1 MPVFKIKQN
10 GEWVDIAG
18 GSGGGEIPDNL
29 VYVSEENQES
39 TVVPLDA
46 DTLNGKTENML
57 SVANAD
63 TIEGYSVNSLID
75 KIYPVGSIYMSV
87 NAVSPATLFG
97 GTWEALKD
105 RFLLGAGSTYS
116 AGSTGGEAKH
126 TLTVAEMPSH
136 CHTMLYSGGTASDWG
151 YNYSNSGGT
160 TSAQTTASG
169 GVGLT
174 GGSQPHNNMPPY
186 LSVYMWKRT
195 A

>member
-10 GEWVDIAG
+10 GEWINIAG

-39 TVVPLDA
+39 AVVPLDA
-46 DTLNGKTENML
+46 DTLG
-57 SVANAD
+57 
-63 TIEGYSVNSLID
+63 GYTVNSLID

-105 RFLLGAGSTYS
+105 RFLIGAGEYTA
-116 AGSTGGEAKH
+116 AGSTGGEATH
-126 TLTVAEMPSH
+126 TLTVDEMPKHEHKIS
-136 CHTMLYSGGTASDWG
+136 TKMGSYD
-151 YNYSNSGGT
+151 
-160 TSAQTTASG
+160 ASG
-169 GVGLT
+169 TIFARGSSWATEFDSNDGSAYPPIIFNAT
-174 GGSQPHNNMPPY
+174 GGSQPHNNIPPY

>member
-10 GEWVDIAG
+10 GEWINIAG

-39 TVVPLDA
+39 AVVPLDA
-46 DTLNGKTENML
+46 DTFG
-57 SVANAD
+57 
-63 TIEGYSVNSLID
+63 GYTVNSLID

-87 NAVSPATLFG
+87 NSVSPNVLFG

-105 RFLLGAGSTYS
+105 RFLLGAGEYTT
-116 AGSTGGEAKH
+116 AGSTGGEAEH
-126 TLTVAEMPSH
+126 TLTIAEMPN
-136 CHTMLYSGGTASDWG
+136 HTHIPEIDSAAGVAPQFKLNNDWDSDTIYPAFDISGNAHS
-151 YNYSNSGGT
+151 Y
-160 TSAQTTASG
+160 
-169 GVGLT
+169 GVNLSSV
-174 GGSQPHNNMPPY
+174 GGSQPHNNIPPY